1 MVERHNQC
9 GEGRSGLKEQ
19 EGESKRMIE
28 GQKGVRAFDPW
39 CVGEVFYGVRNGPW
53 VSSEVAPMYRRL
65 ESIDANATRA
75 FPPRR
80 KV

>member
-39 CVGEVFYGVRNGPW
+39 CVGEVFYGVRKGSLGEQRGGAN
-53 VSSEVAPMYRRL
+53 VSKA
-65 ESIDANATRA
+65 
-75 FPPRR
+75 
-80 KV
+80 